1 MLPEIIIFKYLLIYN
16 NYIKYYKY
24 ININKDIYKELY
36 YIYHTL
42 PSFFEQ
48 YPRDASVDEFSVYFF
63 TFYPRLRAEELDA
76 YARIF
81 EQAKSS
87 EVNDEALI
95 RGYLDDAQR
104 RSTAFEIATT
114 ALAFAEGREVRE
126 KLFDSINEF
135 QSPTEIDAPK
145 TQFVSDDLDA
155 LIETA
160 VKTPGL
166 RWRLASLNR
175 SLGSL
180 RIGDFG
186 FVFARPESGKTT
198 FLSSEVTYFAT
209 QTEKPILWLNNEEQ
223 GDKVKLRCF
232 QAALGAPLEV
242 LISDREKSKEYYKN
256 LVGGRIKIYDSGEI
270 YRRDVETMIPELS
283 PALII
288 FDQIDKIRGF
298 EADRRDLMMGDIY
311 QWAREIAKKQ
321 CPVIGVCQ
329 ADGTGEGVKWL
340 NMNHVADAKTAKQA
354 EADWILGIGK
364 THEPE
369 LEFVRHFN
377 ISKNKLFGDQD
388 SDPKMK
394 HGSWDVIIQPEI
406 ARYRDLGG

>member
-270 YRRDVETMIPELS
+270 YRPDVETMIPELS